1 MQTVLVVEDDAA
13 IAELYRIVFTRK
25 QYRYELAVDGEDG
38 LKKLKEIKPD
48 IALIDI
54 MMPKMNGMELLQKM
68 KQDPELK
75 DIPVFVLSN
84 LTDVAMEE
92 RLLGSGAI
100 KYVVKSQCLPG
111 EIVTMVDEFFKTK
124 STSVA

>member
-1 MQTVLVVEDDAA
+1 MHTILVIEDDSA

-25 QYRYELAVDGEDG
+25 NYNFQLATDGEDG
-38 LKKLKEIKPD
+38 LNKLKEIKPEL
-48 IALIDI
+48 ALVDI

-75 DIPVFVLSN
+75 DIPVFILSN

-92 RLLGSGAI
+92 KMLQTGAI
-100 KYVVKSQCLPG
+100 KYVVKSQYLPG
-111 EIVTMVDEFFKTK
+111 EIVAMVDEFFSKQ
-124 STSVA
+124 SPL